1 MSVQTPPTVGSQVAA
16 YTGGQTFEDVRLQAF
31 RQLAD
36 GSFAA
41 ASASVAM
48 WTAKN
53 LTASG
58 TTVVKTGA
66 GQLYGFFCGTA
77 TGNITIYDNT
87 AASGTKILDAS
98 ALVAGLNTLPVS
110 FGTGLT
116 IVLSGAGVA
125 TALYQ

>member
-1 MSVQTPPTVGSQVAA
+1 MAAPTVASTQA
-16 YTGGQTFEDVRLQAF
+16 TTSGGEQFQDVRLGSF

-36 GSFAA
+36 GSFTAT
-41 ASASVAM
+41 SSSSAM
-48 WTAKN
+48 WNYKN

-66 GQLYGFFCGTA
+66 GQLYGFYVGTA

-87 AASGTKILDAS
+87 AGSGAVILGTS
-98 ALVAGLNTLPVS
+98 ALPTAGTTYVLPVS

-125 TALYQ
+125 TAIFL

>member
-1 MSVQTPPTVGSQVAA
+1 MAAPTVGSTQAN
-16 YTGGQTFEDVRLQAF
+16 TGGGEQFQDMRIAGY

-36 GSFAA
+36 GSYANVSGTAA
-41 ASASVAM
+41 IWNYKS
-48 WTAKN
+48 

-66 GQLYGFFCGTA
+66 GQLHTVFCGTA

-87 AASGTKILDAS
+87 AASGTVILAAC
-98 ALVAGLNTLPVS
+98 ALVAGSNPFDCS
-110 FGTGLT
+110 FGTGCT

-125 TALYQ
+125 TAFYV

>member
-1 MSVQTPPTVGSQVAA
+1 MAAPTVGSSQASNA
-16 YTGGQTFEDVRLQAF
+16 GGTNFQDVRIAAA

-36 GSFAA
+36 GSYSLSSTNAA
-41 ASASVAM
+41 I
-48 WTAKN
+48 WNYKN

-66 GQLYGFFCGTA
+66 GQLHAILCGTA

-87 AASGTKILDAS
+87 AASGTKILDTS
-98 ALVAGLNTLPVS
+98 ALVAGSTPIDVS
-110 FGTGLT
+110 FGTGCT

-125 TALYQ
+125 TATFL

>member
-1 MSVQTPPTVGSQVAA
+1 MGVQTPPTVGSQVASNSQ
-16 YTGGQTFEDVRLQAF
+16 GQTFQDIRTQAY
-31 RQLAD
+31 RELAD

-41 ASASVAM
+41 VSNAGGIWNYKS
-48 WTAKN
+48 

-66 GQLYGFFCGTA
+66 GQLHLVICGTA

-87 AASGTKILDAS
+87 AASGTKILDAC
-98 ALVAGLNTLPVS
+98 ALAVGTTSWDIS

-116 IVLSGAGVA
+116 VVLSGAGVA
-125 TALYQ
+125 SVTYL